1 MISDDILCQNFK
13 AYMLLER
20 GYSENTRIAYLSDL
34 VRLHQWLAEGG
45 YTLTMATPEVLADF
59 VFQIHD
65 IGVSHLTQALI
76 VAGVKAFYHYLKLE
90 HLISEDPS
98 MLLERPAIGRSL
110 PEVLSV
116 EEIDAMCATFDVADP
131 LGVRNRAILET
142 LYGSGLRV
150 SELCMLEERLV
161 NLADRFLIVSGKG
174 NKERMVPMSDTAV
187 RWIEEYIAVRDSSYS
202 AVKPGN
208 EAYLFFNRRGAH
220 LSRVMVFYIVRDAAE
235 AAGVTKTISPHTMRH
250 SFATHMLEGGA
261 NLRAIQQMLGHTSI
275 GTTEM
280 YLHMDTTRLR
290 SEILN
295 CHPRN
300 RGRG

>member
-1 MISDDILCQNFK
+1 
-13 AYMLLER
+13 
-20 GYSENTRIAYLSDL
+20 
-34 VRLHQWLAEGG
+34 
-45 YTLTMATPEVLADF
+45 
-59 VFQIHD
+59 
-65 IGVSHLTQALI
+65 
-76 VAGVKAFYHYLKLE
+76 
-90 HLISEDPS
+90 

>member
-65 IGVSHLTQALI
+65 IGVSQRTQARI

-161 NLADRFLIVSGKG
+161 NIADRFLIVSGKG

-208 EAYLFFNRRGAH
+208 EAYLFFQPARSASESCNGFLYCPRRRRS
-220 LSRVMVFYIVRDAAE
+220 SRSHKNNLAAYH
-235 AAGVTKTISPHTMRH
+235 AAFLRHTH
-250 SFATHMLEGGA
+250 A
-261 NLRAIQQMLGHTSI
+261 
-275 GTTEM
+275 
-280 YLHMDTTRLR
+280 
-290 SEILN
+290 
-295 CHPRN
+295 
-300 RGRG
+300 RGRREPSCHSADARTHKHRNHRNVSAHGHNPAA

>member
-65 IGVSHLTQALI
+65 IGVSQRTQARI

-187 RWIEEYIAVRDSSYS
+187 RWIEEYIALQH
-202 AVKPGN
+202 KLLF
-208 EAYLFFNRRGAH
+208 YLPH
-220 LSRVMVFYIVRDAAE
+220 LIV
-235 AAGVTKTISPHTMRH
+235 
-250 SFATHMLEGGA
+250 
-261 NLRAIQQMLGHTSI
+261 
-275 GTTEM
+275 
-280 YLHMDTTRLR
+280 
-290 SEILN
+290 
-295 CHPRN
+295 
-300 RGRG
+300 